1 MSALSLLF
9 FIKDVFLIEF
19 LIYNTEC
26 FTTEILLNISY
37 CFGKS
42 ALISEILL
50 EFFQSRFD
58 VTALIRDL
66 SVQSAARTTQTYARE
81 FCNQNLLQEI
91 NSFHT

>member
-66 SVQSAARTTQTYARE
+66 SVQSAAGQLRRTHANFVIKIYSRK
-81 FCNQNLLQEI
+81 
-91 NSFHT
+91 